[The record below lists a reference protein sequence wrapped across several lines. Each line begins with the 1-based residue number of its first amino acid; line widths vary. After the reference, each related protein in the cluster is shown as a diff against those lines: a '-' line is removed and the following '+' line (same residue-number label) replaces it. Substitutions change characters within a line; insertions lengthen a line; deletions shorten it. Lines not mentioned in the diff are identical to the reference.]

1 MNFLA
6 HLHIASV
13 TNTSFVGNFL
23 GDFVKGNPEGQF
35 NANIVRGIRLHRYV
49 DSYTDQHLLIKS
61 LKPLFPKLLRRFS
74 PIALDMFWDHCLA
87 LHWHD
92 FENYSLESFCQQAQ
106 LQIGSE
112 SRLEKNAL
120 PARFERVSQ
129 LAWQNRWFERY
140 AEIETITSGLQR
152 MALRSTRMAPLAETG
167 DTLLANYELLSEQ
180 FFVLYPDVLQKSVEF
195 IKKTEREI
203 IL

>member
-13 TNTSFVGNFL
+13 TNSSFLGNFL
-23 GDFVKGNPEGQF
+23 GDFVKGNPDGQF
-35 NANIVRGIRLHRYV
+35 NAKIVQGIRLHRFV
-49 DSYTDQHLLIKS
+49 DSYTDQHALIKS
-61 LKPLFPKLLRRFS
+61 TKSLFPESLRRFS
-74 PIALDMFWDHCLA
+74 PIALDMFWDHCLS
-87 LHWHD
+87 LHWNNFD
-92 FENYSLESFCQQAQ
+92 NSSLDNFCRQAQ
-106 LQIGSE
+106 LQIESE

-129 LAWQNRWFERY
+129 LAWQHKWFERY
-140 AEIETITSGLQR
+140 AEIETITFALQR

-167 DTLLANYELLSEQ
+167 ETLLANYELLSEQ

-195 IKKTEREI
+195 ITKTEIEK
-203 IL
+203 